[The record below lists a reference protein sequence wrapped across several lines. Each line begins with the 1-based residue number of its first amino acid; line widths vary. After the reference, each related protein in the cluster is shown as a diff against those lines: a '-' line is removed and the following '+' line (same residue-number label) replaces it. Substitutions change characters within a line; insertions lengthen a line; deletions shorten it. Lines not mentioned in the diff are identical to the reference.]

1 MYALS
6 PSLLPTLPPSFPLS
20 SFPLSSLPLSV
31 SPVPHF
37 PVLVHIRQAFYHY
50 VALSVQGSPCL
61 YQPSYS
67 RAPCLGDRGSPFVV
81 RTHKTHTHRELCS
94 CINLQRLG
102 VQLFVNICDLGET
115 LWSAVE
121 GGVGMGTIRGLAKV

>member
-1 MYALS
+1 MLPCQS
-6 PSLLPTLPPSFPLS
+6 KVPRVCISLATAEHLAWETEAHRLWSELT
-20 SFPLSSLPLSV
+20 
-31 SPVPHF
+31 
-37 PVLVHIRQAFYHY
+37 R
-50 VALSVQGSPCL
+50 
-61 YQPSYS
+61 
-67 RAPCLGDRGSPFVV
+67 
-81 RTHKTHTHRELCS
+81 HTHRELCS

>member
-81 RTHKTHTHRELCS
+81 RTHKTHTHRENYVAVLISKDWVFNFLSIFVIWEKPC
-94 CINLQRLG
+94 G
-102 VQLFVNICDLGET
+102 QLL
-115 LWSAVE
+115 
-121 GGVGMGTIRGLAKV
+121 KVVWGWVL